1 MSKSPARLVLLPLPE
16 RSSAADSYGKEILED
31 AEEAVSN
38 MEDLPDMT
46 EEKAQAAIFDI
57 IYRELPRRAAIY
69 GAGQRVP
76 KDAHGGP

>member
-1 MSKSPARLVLLPLPE
+1 
-16 RSSAADSYGKEILED
+16 
-31 AEEAVSN
+31 
-38 MEDLPDMT
+38 MT